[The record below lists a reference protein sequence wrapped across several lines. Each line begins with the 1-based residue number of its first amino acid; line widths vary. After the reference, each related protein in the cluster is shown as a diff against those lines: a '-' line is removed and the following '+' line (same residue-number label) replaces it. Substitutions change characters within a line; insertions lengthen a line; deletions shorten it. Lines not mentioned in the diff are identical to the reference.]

1 MPDKFKPIA
10 DWRAWRRREDR
21 RLALTIILFLIVV
34 GGIAIGVVYGW
45 SLAATGVVCLAA
57 GAAVFGL
64 LWLILVLVE
73 RWTAREE

>member
-21 RLALTIILFLIVV
+21 RLALTIILFLIVA

-45 SLAATGVVCLAA
+45 SMAATGVLCLAA

-73 RWTAREE
+73 RWAARED